1 MTIIRSREDEHEVSS
16 DADAL
21 DALEV
26 EVQREGASGA
36 DVAALADTILEAR
49 REHYGTG
56 IATRHPVVALL
67 TTQPAGPPEVFA
79 GYWQPDGSWRDV
91 DGGPGGVDL
100 ADAIRDHLSTGGV
113 LTPGATLVVTV
124 NFLSFSGESPD
135 SISWT
140 CDDTDHGIEL
150 PRLPAET
157 DEGGS

>member
-56 IATRHPVVALL
+56 IATTHPVVALL

-79 GYWQPDGSWRDV
+79 VAARRQ
-91 DGGPGGVDL
+91 L
-100 ADAIRDHLSTGGV
+100 A
-113 LTPGATLVVTV
+113 
-124 NFLSFSGESPD
+124 
-135 SISWT
+135 
-140 CDDTDHGIEL
+140 
-150 PRLPAET
+150 
-157 DEGGS
+157 

>member
-1 MTIIRSREDEHEVSS
+1 MTLIRTREDEHEVSS

-21 DALEV
+21 DTLQV

-36 DVAALADTILEAR
+36 DVSALVDTILDAR
-49 REHYGTG
+49 REHFGTG
-56 IATRHPVVALL
+56 IATSHPVVALL

-91 DGGPGGVDL
+91 DGGPGGVQL

-113 LTPGATLVVTV
+113 LTPGAVLVVTV

-135 SISWT
+135 PITWT
-140 CDDTDHGIEL
+140 RDDDHREIEL
-150 PRLPAET
+150 PPQPGEA
-157 DEGGS
+157 DEG